1 MSDSYR
7 IVFAGTPDFAARPLQ
22 ALLDG
27 GHRPLAVY
35 TQPDRPAGRGR
46 QPGLSPVKQTAL
58 AHDLPV
64 CQPHTFRDNPDA
76 LAELEALQPDLL
88 IVVAYGLILPEAVL
102 SIPRLGCINVHASL
116 LPRWRGAAPIQRAIE
131 AGDTES
137 GITLM
142 QMDSGLDTGPMISKH
157 RLPLPDT
164 ITGGE
169 LHDALADLGSD
180 ALVRF
185 LDDAESALAGATAQP
200 ETGVTY
206 ARKLTKAEAQLDWSQ
221 PADKLA
227 RQVRAF
233 NPWPVSWFTWSGQ
246 PVRVWAAHSA
256 PDCQVAPGTVKR
268 HDQTLTI
275 ATADG
280 WLVPTRI
287 QPSGKKAMNTADW
300 LNGQGAALKDGEVL
314 T

>member
-1 MSDSYR
+1 MTDTYR

-27 GHRPLAVY
+27 GWTPLAVY

-46 QPGLSPVKQTAL
+46 QPGMSPVKQTAL

-64 CQPHTFRDNPDA
+64 RQPATFRDNPDA
-76 LAELEALQPDLL
+76 LAELEALRPDLL
-88 IVVAYGLILPEAVL
+88 VVVAYGLILPDAVL
-102 SIPRLGCINVHASL
+102 RIPRLGCINVHASL

-137 GITLM
+137 GVTLM

-164 ITGGE
+164 MTGGE
-169 LHDALADLGSD
+169 LHDALAELGSN
-180 ALVRF
+180 ALTAF
-185 LDDAESALAGATAQP
+185 LADAETALGNAEAQP
-200 ETGVTY
+200 DAGVTY
-206 ARKLTKAEAQLDWSQ
+206 AHKLVKAEARLDWSRS
-221 PADKLA
+221 ADELA

-233 NPWPVSWFTWSGQ
+233 NPWPVAWFTWSGQ
-246 PVRVWAAHSA
+246 PVRVWAADTA
-256 PDCQVAPGTVKR
+256 PDCQATPGTLRRK
-268 HDQTLTI
+268 DQTLAI
-275 ATADG
+275 ATGDG
-280 WLVPTRI
+280 WLIPTRI
-287 QPSGKKAMNTADW
+287 QPAGKKAMATADW

-314 T
+314 A